1 MSAALNSCPA
11 LPEPATDALARTLES
26 LFATFDSWLGHEAIG
41 VARPAP
47 QVGRVTEM
55 RLASDPAQRYY
66 LYIPRGDSGVRRL
79 FVTVHGISRNAEEH
93 ALAFAALAERYGLV
107 VVAPLF
113 DEARYPDY
121 QRLGRSGKGERAD
134 LMLDRIVAEAAHWS
148 GADATRFHLFGYS
161 GGGQFAHRYALAR
174 PERIAAYAIGA
185 AGWYTLPDATQKYP
199 MGTRASERLPDL
211 RFDADR
217 FLAVP
222 AAVFVGERD
231 VHDGTALRQSEQ
243 LRAEQGENRQERGRN
258 WIEAMRRAAR
268 AGGHDTAFHFETL
281 PRSPHCF
288 AKSMRRGG
296 LGERVL
302 QWMFDLP
309 LAENAG
315 RGDSDARNPVA
326 TPDRCAAPT
335 AEWLAAGAPPV
346 GGPRPEGAE
355 ALSDAI
361 RPSHDPPPAA
371 DQGLSRQ
378 RRAAP
383 GFLDPRGGRT
393 ACGTAPGALRT
404 CAAGPP

>member
-1 MSAALNSCPA
+1 MSAVSNSCPA
-11 LPEPATDALARTLES
+11 LPEAAADAFVRPLEALFAAFDALFGDDAARS
-26 LFATFDSWLGHEAIG
+26 
-41 VARPAP
+41 ARPEP
-47 QVGRVTEM
+47 QAGRVSEM
-55 RLASDPAQRYY
+55 RLASDPTQRYF
-66 LYIPRGDSGVRRL
+66 LYIPRGDSGARRI

-93 ALAFAALAERYGLV
+93 AQEFAELAERYGLV

-113 DEARYPDY
+113 DEERYPDY

-174 PERIAAYAIGA
+174 PERIATYAIGA

-199 MGTRASERLPDL
+199 MGTRGSERLPDL
-211 RFDADR
+211 QFDADR

-281 PRSPHCF
+281 PKSPHCF
-288 AKSMRRGG
+288 IKSMRRGG

-302 QWMFDLP
+302 QWMFEQR
-309 LAENAG
+309 LATAG
-315 RGDSDARNPVA
+315 GQAEALAGSAAA
-326 TPDRCAAPT
+326 TPGVGKELT
-335 AEWLAAGAPPV
+335 AEWRVAVPATTAATPTGERSS
-346 GGPRPEGAE
+346 GTGPE
-355 ALSDAI
+355 
-361 RPSHDPPPAA
+361 
-371 DQGLSRQ
+371 Q
-378 RRAAP
+378 RKLRAC
-383 GFLDPRGGRT
+383 R
-393 ACGTAPGALRT
+393 
-404 CAAGPP
+404 